1 MITGYVFG
9 LGNECTSD
17 AKLIQIA
24 HVEMLPPTHRSPLIA
39 APDPNH
45 QRANI
50 AAKQPSVLGAV
61 PATCISCHSGLCH
74 VILLTIP
81 KHVNSSGGTRELCLR
96 RLQFHSL
103 KVLRP
108 KLQSETRI
116 GILCPGFAAIVHL
129 MACAS
134 CKGHTFA
141 SCRCECR
148 GLVTSPK
155 TEVHTGQC
163 TQHTFKP
170 TVLLTEAF
178 LRHPHPQTRKATN
191 LQS

>member
-1 MITGYVFG
+1 MPQHPEQRRARPQFQAVAGPCQLCPLSLEG
-9 LGNECTSD
+9 LWPPSLGDSQLGCRSSAHRLD
-17 AKLIQIA
+17 HRVCLWAGKRVHLRCQIA
-24 HVEMLPPTHRSPLIA
+24 HVEMLPPTHQSPPIA

-96 RLQFHSL
+96 RPQFHSL

-108 KLQSETRI
+108 KHNLKLESA
-116 GILCPGFAAIVHL
+116 F
-129 MACAS
+129 CAL
-134 CKGHTFA
+134 A
-141 SCRCECR
+141 
-148 GLVTSPK
+148 
-155 TEVHTGQC
+155 
-163 TQHTFKP
+163 
-170 TVLLTEAF
+170 
-178 LRHPHPQTRKATN
+178 LR
-191 LQS
+191 